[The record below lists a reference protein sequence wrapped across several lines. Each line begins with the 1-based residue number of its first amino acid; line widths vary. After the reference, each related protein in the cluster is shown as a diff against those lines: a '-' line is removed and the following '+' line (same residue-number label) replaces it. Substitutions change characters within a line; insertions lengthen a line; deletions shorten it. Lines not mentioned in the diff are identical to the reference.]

1 MAEHYRFRIGDAFP
15 ADAVVARWLTALTMG
30 LNDLL
35 YSNKRLIEQLE
46 GDAPGYENVYGS
58 RLVGAQVWEVLRLL
72 REGGT
77 DPDVAAFIDTLS
89 QDAKTELAESLAV
102 FDDPARAPFK
112 AALARARDHV
122 AHYPEPGRKELRHA
136 LAALADQEGEM
147 HVGQRLGD
155 FRGLW
160 ADDVAV
166 QLFFRAEN
174 DDVEPLKEFVADLR
188 NLVLVLTRF
197 IQRALLVYFLTLP
210 EGTIRPDPD

>member
-35 YSNKRLIEQLE
+35 YTNKRLIEQLE
-46 GDAPGYENVYGS
+46 GDAPAYENVYGS
-58 RLVGAQVWEVLRLL
+58 RLAGAQVWEVLKLL

-112 AALARARDHV
+112 AALA
-122 AHYPEPGRKELRHA
+122 
-136 LAALADQEGEM
+136 
-147 HVGQRLGD
+147 
-155 FRGLW
+155 
-160 ADDVAV
+160 
-166 QLFFRAEN
+166 
-174 DDVEPLKEFVADLR
+174 
-188 NLVLVLTRF
+188 
-197 IQRALLVYFLTLP
+197 
-210 EGTIRPDPD
+210 